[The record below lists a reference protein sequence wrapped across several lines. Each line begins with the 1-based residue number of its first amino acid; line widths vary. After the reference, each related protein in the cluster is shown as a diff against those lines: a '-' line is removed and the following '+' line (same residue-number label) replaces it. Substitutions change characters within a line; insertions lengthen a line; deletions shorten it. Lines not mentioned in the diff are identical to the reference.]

1 MQTETILVHL
11 RHIPDYLSA
20 QWSAHMGICII
31 ICAVYLVSLFMA
43 GNPGKLLRKIITTL
57 LVVYILYGIYL
68 RSNKFGYQ
76 IILIGLIALF
86 VMGII
91 RFIINTA
98 SEIRQNKIDAKIEEK
113 ALAMAE
119 GRRGSFKSNVGG
131 INKYSL
137 EPDPAEANLTKE
149 ELQDSIEN
157 QIKAAKAQVIRD
169 EAAEKEEVRAVP
181 EKHDAPVTSSWMSAS
196 IYADSENSEQ
206 PYDSVGT
213 ALDYDTIDEDTR
225 NLYRQSMAAFDGNA
239 PSYHIAL
246 LDKPTIVWDFHSL
259 LLGIQMMF
267 SFMLTDEK
275 TPLRLCR
282 HCMKVFVASRPSNQ
296 FCSPECKNR
305 HNVYKNRAK
314 KKENE

>member
-1 MQTETILVHL
+1 MQTDTILVHL

-43 GNPGKLLRKIITTL
+43 GNPGKLLRKTMTTL

-98 SEIRQNKIDAKIEEK
+98 SEIRQNRIDAKIEEK

-119 GRRGSFKSNVGG
+119 GRRGSFKSNAGG

-137 EPDPAEANLTKE
+137 EPDPSEANLTKE
-149 ELQDSIEN
+149 EIQDSIEN

-181 EKHDAPVTSSWMSAS
+181 EKPDAPVTSSWMSAS

-213 ALDYDTIDEDTR
+213 ALDYDTIDDDAIPEG
-225 NLYRQSMAAFDGNA
+225 AFYARPRFDAPPAYAVPEESYTNA
-239 PSYHIAL
+239 SIMPPAEQIEAIYDAL
-246 LDKPTIVWDFHSL
+246 NKLGELRDMGILTEAEFTQKKQEL
-259 LLGIQMMF
+259 LAKLG
-267 SFMLTDEK
+267 
-275 TPLRLCR
+275 
-282 HCMKVFVASRPSNQ
+282 
-296 FCSPECKNR
+296 
-305 HNVYKNRAK
+305 
-314 KKENE
+314 

>member
-1 MQTETILVHL
+1 VQTDTILVHL

-43 GNPGKLLRKIITTL
+43 GNPGKLLRKAMTTL

-98 SEIRQNKIDAKIEEK
+98 SEIRQNRIDAKIEEK

-119 GRRGSFKSNVGG
+119 GRRGSFKSNAGG
-131 INKYSL
+131 VNKYSL
-137 EPDPAEANLTKE
+137 EQDPAEADLTKE
-149 ELQDSIEN
+149 EIQDSIES
-157 QIKAAKAQVIRD
+157 QIRAAKAQVSRD
-169 EAAEKEEVRAVP
+169 ENTEKEEVRAVP
-181 EKHDAPVTSSWMSAS
+181 EKPDAPVTSSWMSAS

-213 ALDYDTIDEDTR
+213 ALDYDTIDDDAIPEG
-225 NLYRQSMAAFDGNA
+225 AFYAKPRFDA
-239 PSYHIAL
+239 PPAYAVPEESYSNVSIMPPAEQIEAIYDAL
-246 LDKPTIVWDFHSL
+246 NKLGELRDMGILTEAEFTQKKQEL
-259 LLGIQMMF
+259 L
-267 SFMLTDEK
+267 
-275 TPLRLCR
+275 
-282 HCMKVFVASRPSNQ
+282 
-296 FCSPECKNR
+296 
-305 HNVYKNRAK
+305 AK
-314 KKENE
+314 LS

>member
-43 GNPGKLLRKIITTL
+43 GNPGKLLRKIMTTL
-57 LVVYILYGIYL
+57 LVVYILYGVFL

-86 VMGII
+86 VMGVI

-98 SEIRQNKIDAKIEEK
+98 FEVRQNRIDAKIEEK

-119 GRRGSFKSNVGG
+119 GRRGSFKSNAGG
-131 INKYSL
+131 VNKYSL
-137 EPDPAEANLTKE
+137 ESDPTEAELTRE
-149 ELQDSIEN
+149 EIQDSIEN
-157 QIKAAKAQVIRD
+157 QIRAAKAQVIRD
-169 EAAEKEEVRAVP
+169 EAAQKEEVRTVP

-213 ALDYDTIDEDTR
+213 ALDYDTIDDDAIPEG
-225 NLYRQSMAAFDGNA
+225 AFYARPRFDA
-239 PSYHIAL
+239 PPAYAVPEESYTSTSVMPPAEQIEAIYDAL
-246 LDKPTIVWDFHSL
+246 NKLGELRDMGILTEAEFTQKKQEL
-259 LLGIQMMF
+259 LAKLG
-267 SFMLTDEK
+267 
-275 TPLRLCR
+275 
-282 HCMKVFVASRPSNQ
+282 
-296 FCSPECKNR
+296 
-305 HNVYKNRAK
+305 
-314 KKENE
+314 

>member
-43 GNPGKLLRKIITTL
+43 GNPGKLLRKIMTTL
-57 LVVYILYGIYL
+57 LVVYILYGLFL

-98 SEIRQNKIDAKIEEK
+98 FEVRQNRIDAKIEQK

-119 GRRGSFKSNVGG
+119 GRRGSFKSNAGG
-131 INKYSL
+131 VNKYSL
-137 EPDPAEANLTKE
+137 EPDPTEAELTRE
-149 ELQDSIEN
+149 EIQDSIEN
-157 QIKAAKAQVIRD
+157 QIRAAKAQVTRD
-169 EAAEKEEVRAVP
+169 ETTEEKEEVKVVP
-181 EKHDAPVTSSWMSAS
+181 EKRDAPVTSSWMSAS

-206 PYDSVGT
+206 PHDSVGT
-213 ALDYDTIDEDTR
+213 ALDYDTIDDDAIPEGAFYARPRFDAPPAYAVPDEPYTSP
-225 NLYRQSMAAFDGNA
+225 QVMPPAAQIEAIYD
-239 PSYHIAL
+239 AL
-246 LDKPTIVWDFHSL
+246 NKLGELRDMGILTEAEFTQKKQEL
-259 LLGIQMMF
+259 LAKLG
-267 SFMLTDEK
+267 
-275 TPLRLCR
+275 
-282 HCMKVFVASRPSNQ
+282 
-296 FCSPECKNR
+296 
-305 HNVYKNRAK
+305 
-314 KKENE
+314 

>member
-1 MQTETILVHL
+1 MQTDTILVHL

-43 GNPGKLLRKIITTL
+43 GNPGKLLRKTMTTL

-98 SEIRQNKIDAKIEEK
+98 SEIRQNRIDAKIEEE

-131 INKYSL
+131 VNKYSL
-137 EPDPAEANLTKE
+137 EPDPAEASLTKE
-149 ELQDSIEN
+149 ELQDSIES
-157 QIKAAKAQVIRD
+157 QIRAAKAQVSRD
-169 EAAEKEEVRAVP
+169 ENFEKEEVKAVP
-181 EKHDAPVTSSWMSAS
+181 EKPDAPVTSSWMSAS

-213 ALDYDTIDEDTR
+213 ALDYDTIDDDAIPEG
-225 NLYRQSMAAFDGNA
+225 AFYARPRFDAPPTYAVPEESYTNA
-239 PSYHIAL
+239 SIMPPAEQIEAIYDAL
-246 LDKPTIVWDFHSL
+246 NK
-259 LLGIQMMF
+259 LG
-267 SFMLTDEK
+267 E
-275 TPLRLCR
+275 LRDMGILSE
-282 HCMKVFVASRPSNQ
+282 A
-296 FCSPECKNR
+296 E
-305 HNVYKNRAK
+305 K
-314 KKENE
+314 KKKKQELLAKLG

>member
-20 QWSAHMGICII
+20 QWSANMGICII

-213 ALDYDTIDEDTR
+213 ALDYDTIDDDAIPEG
-225 NLYRQSMAAFDGNA
+225 AFYARPRFDSPPAYAVPEESFTNVSVMPPA
-239 PSYHIAL
+239 EQIEAIYDAL
-246 LDKPTIVWDFHSL
+246 NKLGELRDMGILTEAEFTQKKQEL
-259 LLGIQMMF
+259 L
-267 SFMLTDEK
+267 
-275 TPLRLCR
+275 
-282 HCMKVFVASRPSNQ
+282 
-296 FCSPECKNR
+296 
-305 HNVYKNRAK
+305 AK
-314 KKENE
+314 LS

>member
-1 MQTETILVHL
+1 VQTDTILVHL

-43 GNPGKLLRKIITTL
+43 GNPGKLLRKTITTL

-98 SEIRQNKIDAKIEEK
+98 SEIRQNRIDAKIEEK

-213 ALDYDTIDEDTR
+213 ALDYDTIDDDAIPEG
-225 NLYRQSMAAFDGNA
+225 AFYAKPRFDA
-239 PSYHIAL
+239 PPVYAVPGESFTNVSVMPPAEQIEAIYDAL
-246 LDKPTIVWDFHSL
+246 NKLGELRDMGILTEAEFTQKKQEL
-259 LLGIQMMF
+259 LAKLG
-267 SFMLTDEK
+267 
-275 TPLRLCR
+275 
-282 HCMKVFVASRPSNQ
+282 
-296 FCSPECKNR
+296 
-305 HNVYKNRAK
+305 
-314 KKENE
+314 

>member
-31 ICAVYLVSLFMA
+31 ICAVYLVSLFMT
-43 GNPGKLLRKIITTL
+43 GNPGRLLRKIMTPL

-86 VMGII
+86 VMGVI

-98 SEIRQNKIDAKIEEK
+98 YEIRQNRIDARIEEK

-119 GRRGSFKSNVGG
+119 GRRGSFKSNAGG
-131 INKYSL
+131 VNKYSL
-137 EPDPAEANLTKE
+137 EPDPTEAELTRE
-149 ELQDSIEN
+149 EIQDSIES
-157 QIKAAKAQVIRD
+157 QIRAAKAQVSRD
-169 EAAEKEEVRAVP
+169 EADVKDEVSTVP

-206 PYDSVGT
+206 PHDSVGT
-213 ALDYDTIDEDTR
+213 ALDYE
-225 NLYRQSMAAFDGNA
+225 
-239 PSYHIAL
+239 
-246 LDKPTIVWDFHSL
+246 TIVDDSIPEGAFYARPRFDAPPAYAVPEESYTNTQVMPPAAQIEAIYDALNKLGELRDMGILTEAEFTQKKQEL
-259 LLGIQMMF
+259 LAKLG
-267 SFMLTDEK
+267 
-275 TPLRLCR
+275 
-282 HCMKVFVASRPSNQ
+282 
-296 FCSPECKNR
+296 
-305 HNVYKNRAK
+305 
-314 KKENE
+314 

>member
-20 QWSAHMGICII
+20 QWSAQMGICII

-43 GNPGKLLRKIITTL
+43 GNPGKLLRKIMTTL
-57 LVVYILYGIYL
+57 LVVYVLYGIYL

-98 SEIRQNKIDAKIEEK
+98 AEIRQNRIDAKIEEK

-119 GRRGSFKSNVGG
+119 GRRGSFKSNAGG
-131 INKYSL
+131 VNNYSL
-137 EPDPAEANLTKE
+137 EPDPAEADLTQE
-149 ELQDSIEN
+149 EIQDSIES
-157 QIKAAKAQVIRD
+157 QIRAAKAQVSRD
-169 EAAEKEEVRAVP
+169 ESAGKEEVRPVP

-206 PYDSVGT
+206 PHDSVGT
-213 ALDYDTIDEDTR
+213 ALDYDTIDDDVIPEG
-225 NLYRQSMAAFDGNA
+225 AFYARPHFDA
-239 PSYHIAL
+239 PPAYDVPEETYTNVSVMPPAEQIEAIYDAL
-246 LDKPTIVWDFHSL
+246 NKLGELRDMGILTEAEFTQKKQEL
-259 LLGIQMMF
+259 LAKLG
-267 SFMLTDEK
+267 
-275 TPLRLCR
+275 
-282 HCMKVFVASRPSNQ
+282 
-296 FCSPECKNR
+296 
-305 HNVYKNRAK
+305 
-314 KKENE
+314 

>member
-31 ICAVYLVSLFMA
+31 ICAVYLVSLFMT
-43 GNPGKLLRKIITTL
+43 GNPGRLLRKIVTTL

-86 VMGII
+86 VMGVI

-98 SEIRQNKIDAKIEEK
+98 YEIRQNRIDARIEEK

-119 GRRGSFKSNVGG
+119 GRRGSFKSNAGG
-131 INKYSL
+131 VNKYSL
-137 EPDPAEANLTKE
+137 EPDPTEAELTRE
-149 ELQDSIEN
+149 EIQDSIES
-157 QIKAAKAQVIRD
+157 QIRAAKAQVSRD
-169 EAAEKEEVRAVP
+169 EADVKDEVSTVP

-206 PYDSVGT
+206 PHDSVGT
-213 ALDYDTIDEDTR
+213 ALDYE
-225 NLYRQSMAAFDGNA
+225 
-239 PSYHIAL
+239 
-246 LDKPTIVWDFHSL
+246 TIVDDSIPEGAFYARPRFDAPPAYAVPEESYTNTQVMPPAAQIEAIYDALNKLGELRDMGILTEAEFTQKKQEL
-259 LLGIQMMF
+259 LAKLG
-267 SFMLTDEK
+267 
-275 TPLRLCR
+275 
-282 HCMKVFVASRPSNQ
+282 
-296 FCSPECKNR
+296 
-305 HNVYKNRAK
+305 
-314 KKENE
+314 

>member
-20 QWSAHMGICII
+20 QWSANMGICII
-31 ICAVYLVSLFMA
+31 ICAVYLVSLFMT

-213 ALDYDTIDEDTR
+213 ALDYDTIDDDAIPEG
-225 NLYRQSMAAFDGNA
+225 AFYARPRFDSPPAYAVPEESFTNVSVMPPA
-239 PSYHIAL
+239 EQIEAIYDAL
-246 LDKPTIVWDFHSL
+246 NKLGELRDMGILTEAEFTQKKQEL
-259 LLGIQMMF
+259 L
-267 SFMLTDEK
+267 
-275 TPLRLCR
+275 
-282 HCMKVFVASRPSNQ
+282 
-296 FCSPECKNR
+296 
-305 HNVYKNRAK
+305 AK
-314 KKENE
+314 LS